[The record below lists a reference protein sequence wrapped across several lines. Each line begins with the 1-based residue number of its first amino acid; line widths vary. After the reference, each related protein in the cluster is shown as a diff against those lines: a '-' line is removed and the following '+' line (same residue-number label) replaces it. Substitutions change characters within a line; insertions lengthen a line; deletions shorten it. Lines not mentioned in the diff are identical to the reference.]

1 MLNYVL
7 MGTMYD
13 IEPGSVTY
21 TSSKWGFRGASIN
34 IQAELKDEPCR
45 VITFNPGGMKTNIFT
60 KYNEELKDIAKNWM
74 NTDEVADIMLYAL
87 NLPKQI
93 EISEISISRK
103 NNYK

>member
-1 MLNYVL
+1 
-7 MGTMYD
+7 
-13 IEPGSVTY
+13 
-21 TSSKWGFRGASIN
+21 
-34 IQAELKDEPCR
+34 
-45 VITFNPGGMKTNIFT
+45 MKTNIFT